1 MWAQNLT
8 ASQDGSATLEQSIAK
23 LHVTS
28 DIARLTAQPM
38 FVANP
43 EAGNMFFDVPALAG
57 AKLSIF
63 HDNSY

>member
-1 MWAQNLT
+1 V
-8 ASQDGSATLEQSIAK
+8 GSEFNNRKPRRLNTLKQSIAK

-57 AKLSIF
+57 ATLSMF
-63 HDNSY
+63 HDNSC

>member
-1 MWAQNLT
+1 M
-8 ASQDGSATLEQSIAK
+8 DVGS
-23 LHVTS
+23 TS

-43 EAGNMFFDVPALAG
+43 EVGKSFFDVPALAG

-63 HDNSY
+63 HDNSC

>member
-1 MWAQNLT
+1 MWARNLT

-28 DIARLTAQPM
+28 DIARLTAQAM
-38 FVANP
+38 FVTNP

>member
-1 MWAQNLT
+1 MWALNST

-43 EAGNMFFDVPALAG
+43 EAGKSFFDVPALAG

-63 HDNSY
+63 HDNSC

>member
-1 MWAQNLT
+1 MWALNST

-43 EAGNMFFDVPALAG
+43 EVGKSFFDVPALAG

-63 HDNSY
+63 HDNSC